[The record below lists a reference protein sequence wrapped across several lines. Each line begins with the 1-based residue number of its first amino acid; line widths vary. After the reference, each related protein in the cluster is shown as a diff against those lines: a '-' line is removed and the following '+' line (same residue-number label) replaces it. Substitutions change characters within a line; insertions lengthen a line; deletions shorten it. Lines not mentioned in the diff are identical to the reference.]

1 MLPWKKRAVET
12 DLSAYRDGQLPPDRT
27 DRIGE
32 ELVFNPDYRDRLA
45 AYDQIADLLKTELGP
60 DRIPD
65 SIAFSRDLVDRLQL
79 DTPQAEPAPNPNRLR
94 SAMRP
99 ALWAS
104 LGLVATAGITLFS
117 LRRRKLT

>member
-1 MLPWKKRAVET
+1 MLPWKKRAET
-12 DLSAYRDGQLPPDRT
+12 DLSAYCDGQLPPDKT

-32 ELVFNPDYRDRLA
+32 ELVFNRDYRDRIA
-45 AYDQIADLLKTELGP
+45 AYDRMADLLKTALGP
-60 DRIPD
+60 DQIPD
-65 SIAFSRDLVDRLQL
+65 SNAFAQDLLDRLQIAST
-79 DTPQAEPAPNPNRLR
+79 DPQPAPSRLQ
-94 SAMRP
+94 AALRP